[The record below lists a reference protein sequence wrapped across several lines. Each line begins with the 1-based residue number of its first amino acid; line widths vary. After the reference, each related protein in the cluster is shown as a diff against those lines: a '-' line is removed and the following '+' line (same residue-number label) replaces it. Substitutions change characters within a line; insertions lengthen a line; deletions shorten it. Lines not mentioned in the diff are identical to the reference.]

1 MKRII
6 ISTIHRPALRKKVKV
21 VLQGDFGR
29 NCKIEYIQKIQGFR
43 RFQGF
48 CFNPWM
54 YFFCLLGFGPMD
66 IPTLVTAHTKLRP
79 FALKDVIL
87 LLQMA
92 LVHESLTKEA

>member
-1 MKRII
+1 
-6 ISTIHRPALRKKVKV
+6 
-21 VLQGDFGR
+21 
-29 NCKIEYIQKIQGFR
+29 
-43 RFQGF
+43 
-48 CFNPWM
+48 
-54 YFFCLLGFGPMD
+54 MD